1 MPRNSNPHWAK
12 SLLAAPPPGSKDKWL
27 DLIRTSQSLIELSH
41 ELIEKASVIRKR
53 VRQLSERERDTPA
66 RLRVQ
71 NTTSE
76 ESDR

>member
-1 MPRNSNPHWAK
+1 
-12 SLLAAPPPGSKDKWL
+12 
-27 DLIRTSQSLIELSH
+27 LIRTSQSLIELSH